1 MVATAPPTQR
11 WLLLE
16 VPRAWPDKIL
26 KSPEVAGWVPQLN
39 AIVQSRSG
47 RVLFIRRPGR
57 SESHE
62 APRAFVV
69 VDALSR
75 TQTAGTWLPGTASR
89 PADLRAAVAAFDAD
103 VPLTDPSPAR
113 LLVCAHGMHDQCC
126 AVRGRPV
133 ASVLAQTWPTE
144 VWECSHLGGDRF
156 GANILVLPDGTY
168 FGRLD
173 DISGPK
179 VIAKHLAGTERPTI
193 SARCDDARPPSPG
206 RRHGGAADAGPG
218 PGISP
223 ARTDRQRR
231 GSAHLDRQRHRSS
244 PRRRDPGARAA
255 PRRPARAPRLPR
267 DRGQGRGDLR
277 DQVAHLTSTPRR
289 VRETRRVDASCV
301 GVFPELDICRVRA

>member
-1 MVATAPPTQR
+1 MRSLGMREPMVATAPPTQR

-26 KSPEVAGWVPQLN
+26 KSPEVAGWVTQLN

-57 SESHE
+57 SERHE

-103 VPLTDPSPAR
+103 APLTDPSPAR

-179 VIAKHLAGTERPTI
+179 VIAKHLAGQSDPQFLRGVTTQDPRVQAAVTEVLRTRGP
-193 SARCDDARPPSPG
+193 APAYLLRG
-206 RRHGGAADAGPG
+206 RIDNGAGAHTWTVSVTGHPHGAEIPV
-218 PGISP
+218 
-223 ARTDRQRR
+223 
-231 GSAHLDRQRHRSS
+231 L
-244 PRRRDPGARAA
+244 
-255 PRRPARAPRLPR
+255 
-267 DRGQGRGDLR
+267 
-277 DQVAHLTSTPRR
+277 
-289 VRETRRVDASCV
+289 VRRRVDPPA
-301 GVFPELDICRVRA
+301 RRACLATEDKVAVTFETRLLT